1 MSRCPLCGSAV
12 HPDLLA
18 KTTDPTLP
26 IRRLIQQE
34 HLSWQPSD
42 GLCPDCALAYARRH
56 AQTRSQR
63 PLNAQSF
70 PRTTFPYYHPQEYGL
85 LGLTQ
90 RLPHHP
96 GYTGKGVT
104 IAFLDSGY
112 YPHPDLGETID
123 PNLDIASVDTDVA
136 RLRMALEDRPN
147 RIRQYVNLIEGH
159 EGVGVDA
166 PSLWSDAGNSWHG
179 QMTTVIAAGNGQL
192 SRGLHRGYASQ
203 AGLLPIK
210 VGRPS
215 GSIPEEDILGGLRWL
230 LRDDNWQRYGVR
242 VVNVSV
248 GGDFPQP
255 WWENPL
261 CLAVEELSRRGVLVV
276 VAAGNSGKEVLL
288 APAQAP
294 SALTVGGIDDA
305 NRRWRVDKPG
315 EVERLRLYKH
325 SWGQAQVDSWHI
337 PKPEILAPAV
347 WLAGPILPVSP
358 LFRELWVLGRAW
370 EALQNGDGDSARAV
384 LWEWHSLVKLTPAI
398 RIASDGEVREALLLR
413 MNPHKWVHRHAQHVD
428 GSSVAAPLVAA
439 TAAQMLEANP
449 KLTPVQL
456 KQLLAESAL
465 SLPHLPEAQTGNG
478 LLQPGRA
485 VALALRR
492 HGGPLAGLP
501 VSGTIISAESLRKLG
516 IPVRVAIDSSKTADA
531 SIADA
536 PIGESDRTI
545 YLGTQAPRA
554 GSVSLIGPFNN
565 WQPERLS
572 LDPARDGW
580 WHGAFHFPR
589 GEQSYRFWVVDENG
603 VGDWLIDG
611 ENPTRVESGFAVA
624 HSVIG

>member
-1 MSRCPLCGSAV
+1 MSRCPLCGDPV
-12 HPDLLA
+12 HPALRE
-18 KTTDPTLP
+18 KTTSPTLP
-26 IRRLIQQE
+26 VRRLIQQE
-34 HLSWQPSD
+34 FPSWQPAD
-42 GLCPDCALAYARRH
+42 ALCPDCALAFAQRH
-56 AQTRSQR
+56 ARTRSRQ
-63 PLNAQSF
+63 PLNNQTF
-70 PRTTFPYYHPQEYGL
+70 PPTTFPYYHPLDYGL
-85 LGLTQ
+85 LGLTE

-96 GYTGKGVT
+96 GYTGNGVT

-112 YPHPDLGETID
+112 YPHPDLGEDVD
-123 PNLDIASVDTDVA
+123 PNLDIAAVGTDVM
-136 RLRMALEDRPN
+136 RLRLALEDRSN

-192 SRGLHRGYASQ
+192 SGGQHRGYASQ

-255 WWENPL
+255 WQENPL
-261 CLAVEELSRRGVLVV
+261 CLAVEDLSQRGVLVV
-276 VAAGNSGKEVLL
+276 VAAGNSGKRRLL

-305 NRRWRVDKPG
+305 NQRWRPDHPG
-315 EVERLRLYKH
+315 EVERLGLYHH
-325 SWGQAQVDSWHI
+325 SWGRSRMESRHI

-370 EALQNGDGDSARAV
+370 EALQNDEGDTARSI
-384 LWEWHSLVKLTPAI
+384 LWEWHTLVKLTPAI
-398 RIASDGEVREALLLR
+398 RTADDDEVREALLLR

-428 GSSVAAPLVAA
+428 GTSVAAPLVAA

-449 KLTPVQL
+449 TLTPAQL
-456 KQLLAESAL
+456 KQVLTDS
-465 SLPHLPEAQTGNG
+465 SLPLRHLPEEQRGHG
-478 LLQPGRA
+478 LLQPTRA
-485 VALALRR
+485 VALAQRR
-492 HGGPLAGLP
+492 HGGALVGRPI
-501 VSGTIISAESLRKLG
+501 SGTAISSESLRKLG
-516 IPVRVAIDSSKTADA
+516 IPVRVAGDSSV
-531 SIADA
+531 SADA
-536 PIGESDRTI
+536 PIGEPDRTI
-545 YLGTQAPRA
+545 YLGIYAPRA
-554 GSVSLIGPFNN
+554 RSVSLIGPFNN
-565 WQPERLS
+565 WQPEWLYLER
-572 LDPARDGW
+572 AEDGW
-580 WHGAFHFPR
+580 WHGVFHFPR
-589 GEQSYRFWVVDENG
+589 GEQVYRFWVVDEDG
-603 VGDWLIDG
+603 VGDWVVDG
-611 ENPTRVESGFAVA
+611 ENPVRAESGFATG
-624 HSVIG
+624 HSVLN

>member
-1 MSRCPLCGSAV
+1 MKFCLLCGGAV
-12 HPDLLA
+12 HPDVLA
-18 KTTDPTLP
+18 KTTDPSLP
-26 IRRLIQQE
+26 VRRLIQQE
-34 HLSWQPSD
+34 HPGWRPTD
-42 GLCPDCALAYARRH
+42 GLCPDCALTFAHRH
-56 AQTRSQR
+56 ARTRSQR
-63 PLNAQSF
+63 PLNAQTF

-96 GYTGKGVT
+96 GYTGRGVT

-112 YPHPDLGETID
+112 YPHPDLGEAVD
-123 PNLDIASVDTDVA
+123 PSLDIASLDTDVA
-136 RLRMALEDRPN
+136 RIRLALEKRPN
-147 RIRQYVNLIEGH
+147 RIRQYVNLTEGH
-159 EGVGVDA
+159 QGMGVDA

-192 SRGLHRGYASQ
+192 SNGLHRGYASQ

-215 GSIPEEDILGGLRWL
+215 GSIPEEDILGGLQWL
-230 LRDDNWQRYGVR
+230 LREDNWQRYGVR

-261 CLAVEELSRRGVLVV
+261 CLAVEDLTRRGVLVV
-276 VAAGNSGKEVLL
+276 VAAGNSGQERLL

-305 NRRWRVDKPG
+305 NRRWRADRAG
-315 EVERLRLYKH
+315 EVDGLRLYQH
-325 SWGQAQVDSWHI
+325 SWGTAAVDSWHI
-337 PKPEILAPAV
+337 QKPEILAPGV

-370 EALQNGDGDSARAV
+370 EALQNGDGDGARHI
-384 LWEWHSLVKLTPAI
+384 LDEWHSVLKLTWAI
-398 RIASDGEVREALLLR
+398 RTASDEAVREALLLR

-428 GSSVAAPLVAA
+428 GTSVAAPLVAA

-449 KLTPVQL
+449 KLTPSQVR
-456 KQLLAESAL
+456 QLLIESAL
-465 SLPHLPEAQTGNG
+465 PLRHLPDEQTGHG

-492 HGGPLAGLP
+492 HGGLLAGMP
-501 VSGTIISAESLRKLG
+501 ISGTAISTDSLRKLE
-516 IPVRVAIDSSKTADA
+516 IPVRVAVDSSEI
-531 SIADA
+531 SDA
-536 PIGESDRTI
+536 PIGAVDRLV
-545 YLGTQAPRA
+545 YLGTYAPQAR
-554 GSVSLIGPFNN
+554 SVGLVGAFNR
-565 WQPERLS
+565 WQPERLC
-572 LDPARDGW
+572 LEQAGKGW
-580 WHGAFHFPR
+580 WHGVFRFPP
-589 GEQSYRFWVVDENG
+589 GEHLYRFWVVDGESG
-603 VGDWLIDG
+603 RGEWLVDG
-611 ENPTRVESGFAVA
+611 ENPVRAESGFATG

>member
-1 MSRCPLCGSAV
+1 MKSCPLCGGAVDSA
-12 HPDLLA
+12 LLE
-18 KTTDPTLP
+18 KTTDPSLP
-26 IRRLIQQE
+26 VRRLIEQA
-34 HLSWQPSD
+34 HPAWQPSD
-42 GLCPDCALAYARRH
+42 GICPACGLAYARRH
-56 AQTRSQR
+56 AHTRSAR
-63 PLNAQSF
+63 PLNAQTF

-112 YPHPDLGETID
+112 YPHPDLGEAVD
-123 PNLDIASVDTDVA
+123 PSLDIASIDTDVA
-136 RLRMALEDRPN
+136 RIRMALEKRPN
-147 RIRQYVNLIEGH
+147 RIRQYVNLTEGH
-159 EGVGVDA
+159 QGSGVGA

-192 SRGLHRGYASQ
+192 SGGLHRGYASQ
-203 AGLLPIK
+203 ADLLPIK

-215 GSIPEEDILGGLRWL
+215 GSIPEDDILGGLQWL

-261 CLAVEELSRRGVLVV
+261 CLAVEELTRRGVLVV
-276 VAAGNSGKEVLL
+276 VAAGNSGQERLL

-305 NRRWRVDKPG
+305 NRRWRADRPG
-315 EVERLRLYKH
+315 EVEGLRLYQH
-325 SWGQAQVDSWHI
+325 SWGQSQVDAWHI
-337 PKPEILAPAV
+337 QKPEILAPAV

-370 EALQNGDGDSARAV
+370 EALQNGDGDGARHI
-384 LWEWHSLVKLTPAI
+384 LDQWHSVAKLTWAI
-398 RIASDGEVREALLLR
+398 RTASDKAVREALLLR
-413 MNPHKWVHRHAQHVD
+413 MNPHKWVHSHAQHVD
-428 GSSVAAPLVAA
+428 GTSVAAPLVAA

-449 KLTPVQL
+449 KLTPAQV
-456 KQLLAESAL
+456 KQLLVESAL
-465 SLPHLPEAQTGNG
+465 PLRHLPDEQAGQG

-492 HGGPLAGLP
+492 HGGSLAGLP
-501 VSGTIISAESLRKLG
+501 ISGTPISADSLRKLG
-516 IPVRVAIDSSKTADA
+516 IPVRVAVESPANAGSPT
-531 SIADA
+531 
-536 PIGESDRTI
+536 GESERLI
-545 YLGTQAPRA
+545 YLGIHAPQAR
-554 GSVSLIGPFNN
+554 SVSLVGSFDG
-565 WQPERLS
+565 WQPERLH
-572 LDPARDGW
+572 LEQARGGW
-580 WHGAFHFPR
+580 WHGVFRFPA
-589 GEQSYRFWVVDENG
+589 GEHLYRFWVVNG
-603 VGDWLIDG
+603 ESSRGEWVVDG
-611 ENPTRVESGFAVA
+611 ENPLRAESGFATG

>member
-1 MSRCPLCGSAV
+1 MKSCPLCGGAI
-12 HPDLLA
+12 HPELLA
-18 KTTDPTLP
+18 KTTDVTLP
-26 IRRLIQQE
+26 VSRLIQQE
-34 HLSWQPSD
+34 DPAWRPSD
-42 GLCPDCALAYARRH
+42 GICPDCALIFTRRH
-56 AQTRSQR
+56 ARTRSQR
-63 PLNAQSF
+63 PLNAQTF
-70 PRTTFPYYHPQEYGL
+70 PRTTFPYYHPLEYGL

-90 RLPHHP
+90 RLPYHP

-112 YPHPDLGETID
+112 YPHPDLGEAVD
-123 PNLDIASVDTDVA
+123 PSLDVAAIDTDVA
-136 RLRMALEDRPN
+136 RVRLALEKRPN
-147 RIRQYVNLIEGH
+147 RIRQYVNLTEGH
-159 EGVGVDA
+159 QGMGVDA

-192 SRGLHRGYASQ
+192 SGGLHRGFASQ

-215 GSIPEEDILGGLRWL
+215 GSIPEEDILGGLLWL

-261 CLAVEELSRRGVLVV
+261 CLAVEELTRRGVLVV
-276 VAAGNSGKEVLL
+276 VAAGNSGQERLL

-305 NRRWRVDKPG
+305 NRRWRADRPG
-315 EVERLRLYKH
+315 EVAGLRLYHH
-325 SWGQAQVDSWHI
+325 SWGQSQVDAWHI

-370 EALQNGDGDSARAV
+370 EALQKGDGNAARHI
-384 LWEWHSLVKLTPAI
+384 LDEWHSLLKLTPAI
-398 RIASDGEVREALLLR
+398 RTASDEAVREALLLR

-428 GSSVAAPLVAA
+428 GTSVAAPLVAA

-449 KLTPVQL
+449 KLTPYQL
-456 KQLLAESAL
+456 KQLLVES
-465 SLPHLPEAQTGNG
+465 SLPLRHLPDEQTGHG
-478 LLQPGRA
+478 LFQPGLA
-485 VALALRR
+485 VGLALRR

-501 VSGTIISAESLRKLG
+501 LSGTAISGDSLRKLG
-516 IPVRVAIDSSKTADA
+516 IPVRVAIDSPENV
-531 SIADA
+531 DA
-536 PIGESDRTI
+536 PIGEVDRTV
-545 YLGTQAPRA
+545 YLGMYAPQAR
-554 GSVSLIGPFNN
+554 SVSLVGSFNQ
-565 WQPERLS
+565 WQPEHLCLER
-572 LDPARDGW
+572 ARDGW
-580 WHGAFHFPR
+580 WHGVFRFPA
-589 GEQSYRFWVVDENG
+589 GDFPYRFWVVDGESNRG
-603 VGDWLIDG
+603 EWVVDG
-611 ENPTRVESGFAVA
+611 ENPVRAESGFTTS